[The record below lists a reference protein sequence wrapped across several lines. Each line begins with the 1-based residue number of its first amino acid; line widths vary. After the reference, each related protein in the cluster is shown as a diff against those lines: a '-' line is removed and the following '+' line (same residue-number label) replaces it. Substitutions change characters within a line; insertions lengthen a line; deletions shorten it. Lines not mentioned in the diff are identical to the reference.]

1 MRERF
6 NAIHDWLVRHGF
18 ITATLAIIISTG
30 IFLPG
35 RDHFAKAQWA
45 LLYLL
50 VVVIVASVAGT
61 WPAVLAAGLAFLAW
75 NFFFLPPYHTF
86 AIRDPKDLL
95 SLVAFLVVGVA
106 MGVQTGRMRDRQ
118 AKAEARGRETELL
131 NRLSAYLVSEVS
143 TESMTQTMLDE
154 ATHLLGGVAVT
165 LFAADESRR
174 LHPVGG
180 AEPSTTALHIVE
192 WCYRSNK
199 GLGLHAPDRG
209 SATAG
214 WPVIAQP
221 GDWGTPHVDSPDV
234 FLPLQTTSS
243 VEGVLYFA
251 RPSASGTP
259 SKREE
264 HLMVSMA
271 NLVAAFL
278 ERQRLQEALTSAE
291 ALREADRLKST
302 LLSSVS
308 HELKTPLAGLSATVS
323 NLLEG
328 DTEWDEQ
335 VVRDE
340 LRAVVADVTR
350 LNNSIGALLE
360 LSRLEAKSWPAH
372 RDWYDLAD
380 IAAAGLAA
388 LPAHQREGV
397 RLNIPDDL
405 PAVHVDYEQWTRVCQ
420 HLLENAVLYAGSS
433 GEIELGARADG
444 EDLWVWVEDHGPG
457 VPPEE
462 RELIFEKF
470 FRGGRAGEHMP
481 SGTGLG
487 LAITREI
494 VTAHGG
500 SVWVE
505 AADPQGARF
514 VIKLP
519 NAFRGNPT

>member
-1 MRERF
+1 MR
-6 NAIHDWLVRHGF
+6 AIYRPIHGWLVRHGF
-18 ITATLAIIISTG
+18 ITATLAIVVSTAV
-30 IFLPG
+30 FLPG
-35 RDHFAKAQWA
+35 RDVFAKAQWA

-86 AIRDPKDLL
+86 RIHELQDLL
-95 SLVAFLVVGVA
+95 SLVVFLVVGVA
-106 MGVQTGRMRDRQ
+106 MGVQTGRMRERQ
-118 AKAEARGRETELL
+118 ARAETRRQELTLL
-131 NRLSAYLVSEVS
+131 NRLSSYLVSEVS
-143 TESMTQTMLDE
+143 TEAMTQTMLDE
-154 ATHLLGGVAVT
+154 TSRLLGGIAIT
-165 LFAADESRR
+165 LFRADENGG
-174 LHPVGG
+174 LHHWGRS
-180 AEPSTTALHIVE
+180 EPSAGATRAAE
-192 WCYRSNK
+192 WCFRSNK
-199 GLGLHAPDRG
+199 ALGLHPPDRDEEE
-209 SATAG
+209 TG
-214 WPVIAQP
+214 WPAIAQP
-221 GDWGTPHVDSPDV
+221 DELGVPALEGAEIY
-234 FLPLQTTSS
+234 LPLQTTSS
-243 VEGVLYFA
+243 VEGVLHFA
-251 RPSASGTP
+251 RPANSGQH
-259 SKREE
+259 SRRGE
-264 HLMVSMA
+264 HLMVSIA

-278 ERQRLQEALTSAE
+278 ERLRLQEALTRAE

-335 VVRDE
+335 TVRDE

-350 LNNSIGALLE
+350 LNNSIGALLD

-397 RLNIPDDL
+397 RINIPDDL
-405 PAVHVDYEQWTRVCQ
+405 PDVYVDYEQWARVFQ
-420 HLLENAVLYAGSS
+420 HLLENAVLYAHGS
-433 GEIELGARADG
+433 ITVGACANGRG
-444 EDLWVWVEDHGPG
+444 LLTWVEDNGPG
-457 VPPEE
+457 VPAEE

-470 FRGGRAGEHMP
+470 FRGVRAGERMP

-494 VTAHGG
+494 VSGHGG
-500 SVWVE
+500 TISVE
-505 AADPQGARF
+505 AVDPHGARF
-514 VIKLP
+514 MIVLP
-519 NAFRGNPT
+519 DAFGSSEQ

>member
-1 MRERF
+1 MRNLYRTL
-6 NAIHDWLVRHGF
+6 HDWLVRHGF
-18 ITATLAIIISTG
+18 ITATLAIIVSTG

-35 RDHFAKAQWA
+35 RGYFAKGQWA

-86 AIRDPKDLL
+86 AIHDIKDLL

-106 MGVQTGRMRDRQ
+106 MGVQTGRMRERQ
-118 AKAEARGRETELL
+118 ARAEARGRETALL

-143 TESMTQTMLDE
+143 TESMTQTILE
-154 ATHLLGGVAVT
+154 ETSHLLDGVAVT
-165 LFAADESRR
+165 LFRADEERR
-174 LHPVGG
+174 LR
-180 AEPSTTALHIVE
+180 PSSSAQPASATTRTAE

-199 GLGLHAPDRG
+199 GLGLHSPDRG
-209 SATAG
+209 SETVG

-221 GDWGTPHVDSPDV
+221 GEWGVPHTDDHDV
-234 FLPLQTTSS
+234 YLPLQTTSS
-243 VEGVLYFA
+243 VEGVLHFA
-251 RPSASGTP
+251 RPAVTSTP

-264 HLMVSMA
+264 HLMVSIA

-278 ERQRLQEALTSAE
+278 ERQHLQEALTSAE

-335 VVRDE
+335 TVRDE
-340 LRAVVADVTR
+340 LQAVVADVTR

-388 LPAHQREGV
+388 LPAHQRQDV
-397 RLNIPDDL
+397 RVDIPDDL
-405 PAVHVDYEQWTRVCQ
+405 PAAYVDYEQWARVFQ
-420 HLLENAVLYAGSS
+420 HLFENAVLYAPGSGS
-433 GEIELGARADG
+433 INVGARADG
-444 EDLWVWVEDHGPG
+444 ADLLTWVEDHGPG

-462 RELIFEKF
+462 RELAFEKF
-470 FRGGRAGEHMP
+470 FRGGRAGERMP

-494 VTAHGG
+494 VIAHRG
-500 SVWVE
+500 SIWVE
-505 AADPQGARF
+505 AADPHGARF

-519 NAFRGNPT
+519 NAFREQPT

>member
-1 MRERF
+1 MRRLYGSV
-6 NAIHDWLVRHGF
+6 HDWLVRHGF
-18 ITATLAIIISTG
+18 ITAALAIVVSTG

-35 RDHFAKAQWA
+35 RGHFAKGQWA

-61 WPAVLAAGLAFLAW
+61 WPAVVAAGLAFLSW

-86 AIRDPKDLL
+86 VIHDIKDVL
-95 SLVAFLVVGVA
+95 SLVAFLVVAVA
-106 MGVQTGRMRDRQ
+106 MGVQTGRMRERQ
-118 AKAEARGRETELL
+118 SRAEARGRETALL
-131 NRLSAYLVSEVS
+131 NRLSSYLVAETS
-143 TESMTQTMLDE
+143 TEAMTQTMLE
-154 ATHLLGGVAVT
+154 ETSRLLDGVAVT
-165 LFAADESRR
+165 LFRADAERR
-174 LHPVGG
+174 LRPAGG
-180 AEPSTTALHIVE
+180 GKPPAAVLRTAEWS
-192 WCYRSNK
+192 YRSNK

-209 SATAG
+209 SETVG
-214 WPVIAQP
+214 WPVIAQAGEYGVP
-221 GDWGTPHVDSPDV
+221 NAENHDV
-234 FLPLQTTSS
+234 YLPLQTTSS
-243 VEGVLYFA
+243 LEGVLHFA
-251 RPSASGTP
+251 RPAATGTP

-264 HLMVSMA
+264 HLMVSIA

-291 ALREADRLKST
+291 AGREADRLKST

-335 VVRDE
+335 TVRDE
-340 LRAVVADVTR
+340 LQAVVADVTR

-360 LSRLEAKSWPAH
+360 LSRLEARSWPAH

-380 IAAAGLAA
+380 IASTGLAA
-388 LPAHQREGV
+388 LPAHQRGDV
-397 RLNIPDDL
+397 SVDIPEEL
-405 PAVHVDYEQWTRVCQ
+405 PAVFVDYEQWARVFQ
-420 HLLENAVLYAGSS
+420 HLLENAVLYAPQS
-433 GEIELGARADG
+433 GNVSVGARADG
-444 EDLWVWVEDHGPG
+444 ADLLTWVEDHGPG
-457 VPPEE
+457 VPSDQ

-470 FRGGRAGEHMP
+470 FRGGRSGERMP

-494 VTAHGG
+494 VAGHGG
-500 SVWVE
+500 FIWVE
-505 AADPQGARF
+505 AADPHGARF

-519 NAFRGNPT
+519 NAFREHPR